1 MKLGQKIRITR
12 ESKGISLRKLA
23 KEIGVSPSF
32 ISQVEQSKA
41 RPSII
46 SLGKIAEVLG
56 VNSSYL
62 MGEESEAYSPIETV
76 SEMKNRFALTDLH
89 NVVIK
94 RLVPENINNSLE
106 PTLLSLAPGASS
118 EAMSYP
124 QGEDFLLVLSG
135 EIEITLDDKPYVL
148 REGDNIYFS
157 STLKHSFRNH
167 AQEKTTKVLW
177 VKSA

>member
-41 RPSII
+41 QPSII
-46 SLGKIAEVLG
+46 SLAKIAEVLG

-62 MGEESEAYSPIETV
+62 MGEESEVYSPVETV
-76 SEMKNRFALTDLH
+76 AVGKNRFDPANLH
-89 NVVIK
+89 NVIIK
-94 RLVPENINNSLE
+94 RLVPENIDNSLE

-118 EAMSYP
+118 ETMSSSK
-124 QGEDFLLVLSG
+124 GEDFLLVLAG
-135 EIEITLDDKPYVL
+135 EVEITLDDKPYVL

-157 STLKHSFRNH
+157 SMLRHSFRNH
-167 AQEKTTKVLW
+167 SQDKTTKVLW